1 MHTRVIKPR
10 HGPTL
15 LVRPLERGDVAT
27 VSDVFERLG
36 ADSRRARFNG
46 PKPCLTQAEL
56 EQLASVDR
64 SHHALVAY
72 VEGDPRPV
80 AIARLARDEHNSAE
94 VAFAVADSYQHRGI
108 GSALAAELIADAR
121 AAGITEITALASSD
135 NPAALALLRRTADV
149 LDVCFE
155 GPQLSIRAAIA

>member
-1 MHTRVIKPR
+1 VYTRVIKPR

-15 LVRPLERGDVAT
+15 LVRPLERGDTAT
-27 VSDVFERLG
+27 VSAVFERLG
-36 ADSRRARFNG
+36 ELSRRARFNG
-46 PKPCLTQAEL
+46 PKPCLTPSEL
-56 EQLASVDR
+56 EQLAVVDS

-72 VEGDPRPV
+72 VEGDPQPI
-80 AIARLARDEHNSAE
+80 AIARLARNGSSAE
-94 VAFAVADSYQHRGI
+94 IAFAVADSHQHRGI

-149 LDVCFE
+149 VDVRFE
-155 GPQLSIRAAIA
+155 GPELSIRAAIA

>member
-27 VSDVFERLG
+27 VSAVFARLG
-36 ADSRRARFNG
+36 DEARRARFNG
-46 PKPCLTQAEL
+46 PKPCLTPAEL
-56 EQLASVDR
+56 QQLAAVDY

-72 VEGDPRPV
+72 VEGDPQPV
-80 AIARLARDEHNSAE
+80 ALARLARNDRDSAE
-94 VAFAVADSYQHRGI
+94 IAFAVADAYQHRGI

-135 NPAALALLRRTADV
+135 NPATLALLRRTTDV
-149 LDVCFE
+149 VDVHFE
-155 GPQLSIRAAIA
+155 GPELSIRAAIA